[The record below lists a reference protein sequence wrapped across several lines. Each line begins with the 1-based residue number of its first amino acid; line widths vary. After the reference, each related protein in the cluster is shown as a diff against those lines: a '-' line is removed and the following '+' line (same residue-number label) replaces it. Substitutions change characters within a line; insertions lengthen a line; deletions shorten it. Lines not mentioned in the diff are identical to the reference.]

1 MHRQIPT
8 AVGRATARA
17 VHLALRV
24 SRQMVKQVVPQG
36 KWKRV
41 NSRAHSAVAVV
52 QPFSLSSPWSY
63 ARLP

>member
-1 MHRQIPT
+1 MHSAAPM

-17 VHLALRV
+17 VHFALFV
-24 SRQMVKQVVPQG
+24 SRQMVRHVVPQG

-41 NSRAHSAVAVV
+41 NSMAHRAVAVV
-52 QPFSLSSPWSY
+52 QPLAARMPRSS